1 MPRMHFGLGGVALGV
16 AGTVA
21 VLMFIPAGN
30 ADTQPRPSAL
40 STSPE
45 LSTFLEKSVYPRPAE
60 KTSEQVIAEVA
71 AAPEPGQPA
80 PVQNLALPSAPATVA
95 ATTQTPTPATV
106 SVGSTTAATGPRELV
121 AVRSAVNM
129 RAGPSTRNP
138 TLFVLNPDE
147 QVAVLERQGGWVRIE
162 KSNGATGWVY
172 SRYLGDGSGSDDVDT
187 TVTGSIEPSAAPKPR
202 VEKPRV
208 EKPIREARIEQRRNR
223 DAGLASIRL
232 RAAPS
237 RGAETIFTV
246 EPGTPLRVA
255 ERRNGWAR
263 VVVPGGMS
271 GWVRVQ

>member
-21 VLMFIPAGN
+21 VLMLIPGGN
-30 ADTQPRPSAL
+30 ADTQSRPTAL

-45 LSTFLEKSVYPRPAE
+45 LSTFLDKSIDPRPAE

-80 PVQNLALPSAPATVA
+80 PVRNLALPTAPTTVA
-95 ATTQTPTPATV
+95 ATTATPATL
-106 SVGSTTAATGPRELV
+106 TAAATPGQPTGPRELLS
-121 AVRSAVNM
+121 VRSAVNM
-129 RAGPSTRNP
+129 RAGPSTSNP

-147 QVAVLERQGGWVRIE
+147 QVAVLERQGGWARIE

-172 SRYLGDGSGSDDVDT
+172 SRYLGNGSVDDVDT
-187 TVTGSIEPSAAPKPR
+187 TVTGSIETATAPKPR
-202 VEKPRV
+202 VEKPVRQAKVV
-208 EKPIREARIEQRRNR
+208 EVPRNR

-246 EPGTPLRVA
+246 DPGTPLRVA

>member
-1 MPRMHFGLGGVALGV
+1 ML
-16 AGTVA
+16 
-21 VLMFIPAGN
+21 IPGGN
-30 ADTQPRPSAL
+30 ADSQPRPTAL

-45 LSTFLEKSVYPRPAE
+45 LSTFLDKSIDPRPAQ

-80 PVQNLALPSAPATVA
+80 PVQNLALPTTPTTVAMAPATLTVA
-95 ATTQTPTPATV
+95 ATPGQP
-106 SVGSTTAATGPRELV
+106 TGPRKLV

-129 RAGPSTRNP
+129 RAGPSTSNP

-172 SRYLGDGSGSDDVDT
+172 SRYLGDGSVDDDVDA
-187 TVTGSIEPSAAPKPR
+187 TVTASIEPETALQPR
-202 VEKPRV
+202 VEKPRF
-208 EKPIREARIEQRRNR
+208 EKPIRKSRIEQRRNR

-246 EPGTPLRVA
+246 DPGTPLRIA
-255 ERRNGWAR
+255 ERRKGWAR

-271 GWVRVQ
+271 GWVQVR

>member
-21 VLMFIPAGN
+21 ILMLIPGDN
-30 ADTQPRPSAL
+30 TDTQSRASAL

-45 LSTFLEKSVYPRPAE
+45 LSTFLDKSIDTRPSE
-60 KTSEQVIAEVA
+60 KTSDQVIAEVA

-80 PVQNLALPSAPATVA
+80 PVQNLALPTAPATLTVA
-95 ATTQTPTPATV
+95 ATGTQP
-106 SVGSTTAATGPRELV
+106 TGPRELL

-129 RAGPSTRNP
+129 RAGPSTSDP

-147 QVAVLERQGGWVRIE
+147 QVAVLERQGGWARIE

-172 SRYLGDGSGSDDVDT
+172 SRYLGDGSVADDVDT
-187 TVTGSIEPSAAPKPR
+187 TVTGSIEPAASP
-202 VEKPRV
+202 KPRV
-208 EKPIREARIEQRRNR
+208 EKPIREARVEQPRNSV
-223 DAGLASIRL
+223 GLASIRL

-237 RGAETIFTV
+237 RGAETVFTV
-246 EPGTPLRVA
+246 EPGTPLRIA
-255 ERRNGWAR
+255 ERRKGWAR

-271 GWVRVQ
+271 GWVQVR

>member
-1 MPRMHFGLGGVALGV
+1 MHFGLGGVALGV

-21 VLMFIPAGN
+21 VLMLIPAGN
-30 ADTQPRPSAL
+30 ADTQPRPTAL

-45 LSTFLEKSVYPRPAE
+45 LSTFLDKSVDPRPAE

-80 PVQNLALPSAPATVA
+80 PVQNLALPTAPATLTVA
-95 ATTQTPTPATV
+95 ATPGAPTER
-106 SVGSTTAATGPRELV
+106 RELV

-129 RAGPSTRNP
+129 RAGPSTSNP

-172 SRYLGDGSGSDDVDT
+172 SRYLGDGSVDDDVDA
-187 TVTGSIEPSAAPKPR
+187 TVTASIEPETAPQPR
-202 VEKPRV
+202 VEKPRF
-208 EKPIREARIEQRRNR
+208 EKPIRKSRIEQRRNR
-223 DAGLASIRL
+223 DTGLASIRL

-246 EPGTPLRVA
+246 DPGTPLRIA